1 MDRTAIEKIVELG
14 APNYHE
20 ENGYKYTDKKLN
32 VIECPR
38 VSELTFHTLDGLIYA
53 LKAEYKNFNGPL
65 LIDVND
71 EESVTVYSA
80 VQSTDRKRE
89 IPYRVSAELIE
100 IPFNLRLDYETMMIT
115 LKSKF
120 VETPEL
126 LELVKLLGTIT
137 EENSATASDDGFTQS
152 VVVRKGIAM
161 KEGKTVKPIVKLKP
175 YRTFNEVDQ
184 PESEFLVRL
193 SDGAQVALYEADGGA
208 WKLQARRNVADYL
221 KENLADLIESGDVIV
236 VE

>member
-1 MDRTAIEKIVELG
+1 MDRTAIEKIEELCEPHIIG
-14 APNYHE
+14 EY
-20 ENGYKYTDKKLN
+20 GYEYCDK
-32 VIECPR
+32 
-38 VSELTFHTLDGLIYA
+38 ELKVVKTPKAETIRLHTLSGLVQVLRKERINFDA
-53 LKAEYKNFNGPL
+53 PVIVNVDCEEY
-65 LIDVND
+65 VR
-71 EESVTVYSA
+71 VYSA
-80 VQSTDRKRE
+80 IDNVDRGRE
-89 IPYRVSAELIE
+89 MPYDVTAELIE
-100 IPFNLRLDYETMMIT
+100 IPFNRRLDYETMMIT

-152 VVVRKGIAM
+152 VIVRKGIAM
-161 KEGKTVKPIVKLKP
+161 KEGKAVKPIVKLKP
-175 YRTFNEVDQ
+175 YRTFNEVEQ

-208 WKLQARRNVADYL
+208 WKLQARKNVADYL
-221 KENLADLIESGDVIV
+221 RKELAPLIESGEIIV